1 MNESEKNI
9 ETCLP
14 ESILAEVASVPTDP
28 QFVSLVNESLDPLK
42 QQAFQQAGS
51 DAYNEVVASHQP
63 YTFTSSVRQMKSNL
77 ILLLRRLW
85 RFPFGAGTLRSLS
98 DMWEHYISRLQGSET
113 YGIPSRLS
121 QLTDLPSA
129 PLLVADRKI
138 SNGDNTPDGISLA
151 QSVLSTNNPITELV
165 DNNEEWDMKA
175 VWLSEMFPNL
185 TRLILNCRSIAT
197 PSDSK
202 TWLTMT
208 SSEPIRFPSL
218 KHITGGYYHETLL
231 NVTTPLLDLP
241 ELIDTE
247 QCRWG
252 GAYDAINAPKF
263 QRVKSYWAYQDLISS
278 STLRH
283 LNLPAFNYLT
293 SCYYYDTAMVR
304 AAKVEDITLL
314 GWNGAYGNN
323 GVDVLAKNCPEL
335 LWIDLSYCTT
345 HAWHTAVDCPKLQWV
360 KFGKVTT
367 FTRGAK
373 GGGNDNVEWRG
384 CVNLLKIEFGQDS
397 ACSIDLGT
405 WSPTLDSSN
414 LQQFLQNFRS
424 FIVLRLANRKTITAL
439 TLTLSAAVYNAVT
452 GANSG
457 WASQH
462 TLAELGITD
471 NDLTDLETE
480 LGITSATIY
489 ATWLD
494 TYTGANGIHWNV
506 NKAN

>member
-14 ESILAEVASVPTDP
+14 ESILAEVASVPQDP
-28 QFVSLVNESLDPLK
+28 QFVSLVEESFDPLQ
-42 QQAFQQAGS
+42 QQAVQQAGS

-98 DMWEHYISRLQGSET
+98 DMWQHYITRLQGSET
-113 YGIPSRLS
+113 YGIPSRLD

-138 SNGDNTPDGISLA
+138 SEPNAIDGISLVHLLC
-151 QSVLSTNNPITELV
+151 SSTASEITELV
-165 DNNEEWDMKA
+165 DDNEEWEYA
-175 VWLSEMFPNL
+175 
-185 TRLILNCRSIAT
+185 
-197 PSDSK
+197 
-202 TWLTMT
+202 
-208 SSEPIRFPSL
+208 
-218 KHITGGYYHETLL
+218 HGTGGNDTTRSFPFNIFNNLKVLTLRCKG
-231 NVTTPLLDLP
+231 LL
-241 ELIDTE
+241 
-247 QCRWG
+247 G
-252 GAYDAINAPKF
+252 YAAVNG
-263 QRVKSYWAYQDLISS
+263 S
-278 STLRH
+278 STLEVLNIPYITELRRIPYQLSPI
-283 LNLPAFNYLT
+283 LNLTALKTLYAPSVGICINESTDYECVRNCNNLQKIVLGKLT
-293 SCYYYDTAMVR
+293 IFYDFIRSGEPNLVHFEIGEDTAISLNMSWWT
-304 AAKVEDITLL
+304 ATNALDPTGTELVEDPTAHPT
-314 GWNGAYGNN
+314 WN
-323 GVDVLAKNCPEL
+323 
-335 LWIDLSYCTT
+335 
-345 HAWHTAVDCPKLQWV
+345 
-360 KFGKVTT
+360 
-367 FTRGAK
+367 
-373 GGGNDNVEWRG
+373 
-384 CVNLLKIEFGQDS
+384 
-397 ACSIDLGT
+397 
-405 WSPTLDSSN
+405 N

-424 FIVLRLANRKTITAL
+424 FIVLRLANRKSTTAL

-457 WASQH
+457 WASLH

-494 TYTGANGIHWNV
+494 TYTGANGIHWDI